1 VLKPWLKECWCI
13 PPEYNAEFVAAMEDV
28 LAVCV
33 RPPDP
38 ARPLVCMDE
47 ASKQLVKETRRPQPA
62 QPGHPARYDAEYERA
77 GVRNLFLAVA
87 PLEGWRTVQVTEHRT
102 RTDWAAFMRTVADT
116 RFPTAE
122 RIVVVQD
129 NLNTHGPASFYE
141 AYPPAEARR
150 LTERFEFHYTP
161 KHGSWLNIAEN
172 ELSCLTS
179 QCVADRRFGD
189 VPTLRTEATAW
200 SSDVNSI
207 QRGVDWQ
214 MKIDDARCKLKSV
227 YPKIKL

>member
-13 PPEYNAEFVAAMEDV
+13 PPEANAEFVAAMEDV

-47 ASKQLVKETRRPQPA
+47 ASKQLVKETRLPQPA
-62 QPGHPARYDAEYERA
+62 QPGQPARYDAEYERA

-102 RTDWAAFMRTVADT
+102 RIDWAAFMRTVADT

-161 KHGSWLNIAEN
+161 KHGSWLNMAEI
-172 ELSCLTS
+172 ELSVLARQCL
-179 QCVADRRFGD
+179 DRRIPD
-189 VPTLRTEATAW
+189 APTLEAEVAAW
-200 SSDVNSI
+200 VR
-207 QRGVDWQ
+207 QRNQAGATIDWQ
-214 MKIDDARCKLKSV
+214 FTTADARVKLKHLYPSV
-227 YPKIKL
+227 GP